1 MAYIISSFA
10 GAGPQFFTNSGAP
23 LNGGLIY
30 TYAAGTTT
38 PATTY
43 TDGTT
48 GTANSNPIVLDSSGR
63 TPNEIWLNSG
73 VLYKFVLKDS
83 TGSQI
88 GSYDNITGIN
98 DPKIFN
104 NIITV
109 TGTNTIVGTS
119 VPPITGYVTGNTYS
133 FVVAAT
139 NTDVVTLNIDGQ
151 GAKSINLSGGS
162 AVVPGELTVGSMVLV
177 EYDGTRF
184 QLLANSSQRSI
195 GVVTGTTAA
204 RPATGVP
211 GMMRLNT
218 DTNKFEGYN
227 NSAWTGVGGGAT
239 GGGSDAV
246 FVENGKVV
254 TTNYTITSTNNAMS
268 TGPIT
273 INTGITVTVP
283 TGCRWAII

>member
-1 MAYIISSFA
+1 MSYIISSFA
-10 GAGPQFFTNSGAP
+10 GAGAQFFTNGGVP

-38 PATTY
+38 PAATY
-43 TDGTT
+43 INGTS
-48 GTANSNPIVLDSSGR
+48 GTANSNPIVLDSAGR
-63 TPNEIWLNSG
+63 TPNEIWVNSG
-73 VLYKFVLKDS
+73 VLYKFILKDS
-83 TGSQI
+83 SGVQI
-88 GSYDNITGIN
+88 GSYDNIPGID
-98 DPKIFN
+98 DPTIFN

-119 VPPITGYVTGNTYS
+119 VPPITAYVTGATYS
-133 FVVAAT
+133 FVVANT

-151 GAKSINLSGGS
+151 GAKSINVSGGG
-162 AVVPGELTVGSMVLV
+162 AVVPGELTAGSMVCV

-184 QLLANSSQRSI
+184 QLTANSSQRAI

-218 DTNKFEGYN
+218 DTNKFEGYG
-227 NSAWTGVGGGAT
+227 NSAWMGIGGGAT
-239 GGGSDAV
+239 GGGSDMV
-246 FVENGKVV
+246 FVENGKTV

-273 INTGITVTVP
+273 INSGITVTVP
-283 TGCRWAII
+283 TGCRWVVL